1 MAHSS
6 QPTAIPSDRL
16 ASLDAL
22 RGFDMFWIIGG
33 GEFFHALARYTGW
46 APLRYFADVQLEHVS
61 WQGFVFEDLIFPM
74 FLFLSGVTMP
84 LTLTRRLESGQP
96 KSGLYVRVIRRAAL
110 LVLLGMVYNG
120 LLHFK
125 WGGQYFNFSQFR
137 FASVLGLIGLS
148 YLFAGLI
155 VLNTRA
161 RGQVIWMSGILLGYW
176 AASQW
181 IAVPPV
187 GGGPSQAGVITPEG
201 FFTGF
206 IDRHLLPG
214 HVYRPT
220 HDPEGLFL
228 PVSGAALALMGS
240 LAGRWLMDQ
249 GRSGLKKV
257 GGLAAAGLV
266 SLVLALGVQ
275 AAGFPIIKNC
285 WSSSFVLFAG
295 GWALLLL
302 ALFYLIVDVWQ
313 WRRWAL
319 PFVVIGVNPLVIYIG
334 SGFIDFGRITQQL
347 LGGVNGYL
355 NTVASLQVH
364 GQGIGDLLNAAGLVL
379 IEVLFLYVLYR
390 KRMFL
395 RV

>member
-1 MAHSS
+1 MRNPLTSS
-6 QPTAIPSDRL
+6 TDRL

-33 GEFFHALARYTGW
+33 GEIFHALAEYTNW
-46 APLRYFADVQLEHVS
+46 APLQYFAKVQLEHVS

-74 FLFLSGVTMP
+74 FLFLSGVTLP
-84 LTLTRRLESGQP
+84 LTLGRRLECGQP

-120 LLHFK
+120 VLGFR
-125 WGGQYFNFSQFR
+125 WGNEYFNFARFR

-148 YLFAGLI
+148 YLFAALI
-155 VLNTRA
+155 VLNTRV
-161 RGQVIWMSGILLGYW
+161 RGQVIWMGGILLGYW

-181 IAVPPV
+181 IAVPPA
-187 GGGPSQAGVITPEG
+187 GGGPAQAGVITPDG
-201 FFTGF
+201 FFAGY

-214 HVYRPT
+214 RTYLAT

-228 PVSGAALALMGS
+228 PVSGAALALMGA
-240 LAGRWLMDQ
+240 LAGRWLMDAR
-249 GRSGLKKV
+249 RSGLGKA
-257 GGLAAAGLV
+257 GGLALGGV
-266 SLVLALGVQ
+266 CSLALALLVQ

-295 GWALLLL
+295 GWAMLLLS
-302 ALFYLIVDVWQ
+302 LFYLIVDVGQ

-319 PFVVIGVNPLVIYIG
+319 PLTVIGVNPLVIYVG
-334 SGFIDFGRITQQL
+334 SGFIDFERITQRL
-347 LGGVNGYL
+347 FGGISGYL
-355 NTVASLQVH
+355 DTVTALTLH
-364 GQGIGDLLNAAGLVL
+364 GQGIGGVLNAAGFVLV
-379 IEVLFLYVLYR
+379 EVLFLYVLYR
-390 KRMFL
+390 KKIFL